1 MARTYWPGMDPVGR
15 RFKRGPFRSN
25 TSWWTVV
32 GIVADM
38 RQGGM
43 DVPVRPEAY
52 FPFGQ
57 ADFFWPDSLAVRTAG
72 DPLSIANEV
81 RQQVWQVDKDQPVAN
96 VQTMSDLVESSV
108 AQPRMNTL
116 LLGAFAAIA
125 LLLAG
130 LGIYAVLSFAVTQ
143 RTREIGVR
151 IALGARF
158 GDVINMVLASGARL
172 FVAGAAIGLMAAFAL
187 SRLMSHLLFEVS
199 PEDPLSYAS
208 VVVVFAVIAFLAC
221 FVPARRAAKVDPMV
235 ALRYE

>member
-1 MARTYWPGMDPVGR
+1 ME
-15 RFKRGPFRSN
+15 
-25 TSWWTVV
+25 
-32 GIVADM
+32 
-38 RQGGM
+38 
-43 DVPVRPEAY
+43 VPVRPEAY
-52 FPFGQ
+52 FPFEQ

-72 DPLSIANEV
+72 DPLTVANEV

-108 AQPRMNTL
+108 AQSRMNTL

-125 LLLAG
+125 LLLAA

-158 GDVINMVLASGARL
+158 GDVLNMIVASGARL
-172 FVAGAAIGLMAAFAL
+172 FVAGAAIGLMAAFSLA
-187 SRLMSHLLFEVS
+187 RLMSHLLFEVS
-199 PEDPLSYAS
+199 PGDFVSYAS
-208 VVVVFAVIAFLAC
+208 VVVVFAAIAFLAC
-221 FVPARRAAKVDPMV
+221 IVPARRAAKVDPVV